1 MGNLIPSAKV
11 NILANHKVWLEDNAI
26 QQLHTTAQLAHIRA
40 AVGLPD
46 LHAGRGYPIGAAF
59 FSTEHFYP
67 ALVGGDIGCG
77 MALWQ
82 TDLLRHKVSG
92 RKLAK
97 QLGNIDGSLSGDD
110 LQAAADAVQ
119 QLLAQHALRHDY
131 ASLPLDA
138 HSMTASVG
146 TIGGGNHFA
155 ELLQTD
161 TVYDSDTAPDPSR
174 VYLLVHSGSRGLGGA
189 ILREHVE
196 QYGHHGLQAA
206 STAAS
211 AYLAQHNTALAYAKL
226 NRDWIAKRIL
236 AAWKT
241 PARCLLDI
249 HHNHVLPA
257 RINGCD
263 GYLHRK
269 GATPS
274 DQGWVMVPGSRGDYS
289 YLLAPTDSSEYLYSL
304 AHGAGRKW
312 ARQDCYGRLS
322 GKYTAQD
329 LHQTRFGST
338 VVCGDKGL
346 LFEEA
351 PAAYK
356 NVDAVVMTLVEAGLC
371 RLIARY
377 KPMLTYKKGDSACC

>member
-1 MGNLIPSAKV
+1 MGNLIPTAKV
-11 NILANHKVWLEDNAI
+11 SVLANKQVWLEDNAI

-59 FSTEHFYP
+59 FSSGHFYP

-92 RKLAK
+92 SILAK
-97 QLGNIDGSLSGDD
+97 LLGNIDGSLSGED
-110 LQAAADAVQ
+110 LQVAISDLH
-119 QLLAQHALRHDY
+119 QLLKQHAS
-131 ASLPLDA
+131 AKLPLDA
-138 HSMTASVG
+138 ASLAASLG

-161 TVYDSDTAPDPSR
+161 TIYDSDAALDTRR

-189 ILREHVE
+189 ILREHIS
-196 QYGHHGLQAA
+196 QFGHHGLQAA
-206 STAAS
+206 SEAAS
-211 AYLAQHNTALAYAKL
+211 AYLAQHDAALAYAKL
-226 NRDWIAKRIL
+226 NRDWIAKRML

-241 PARCLLDI
+241 PAQCLLDI

-257 RINGCD
+257 HIDGCD

-289 YLLAPTDSSEYLYSL
+289 YLLAPTDNSEYLYSL

-329 LHQTRFGST
+329 MQQTRFGST
-338 VVCGDKGL
+338 IVCGDKGL

-371 RLIARY
+371 RLIARF
-377 KPMLTYKKGDSACC
+377 KPLLTYKKGDSACC